1 MHKKKKYINK
11 SMYSIQGLR
20 TVGNSLPKS
29 LNKILKKGGHNYSSI
44 INNWVELVGKKTS
57 DICYP
62 KSIKTNR
69 ELENGILVLNVS
81 HGNQLDVEYSKKDII
96 DKINSFFG
104 YQFIKQ
110 IKTVLIHE
118 KIITKNKKNFIGN
131 KNEKINNM
139 IDEIKDFKL
148 KRKLTD
154 LANEFGKKKSK

>member
-1 MHKKKKYINK
+1 
-11 SMYSIQGLR
+11 MYSIQGLR
-20 TVGNSLPKS
+20 TVGNSLPRAV
-29 LNKILKKGGHNYSSI
+29 NKILKKGGHNYSSI

-62 KSIKTNR
+62 RSIKTNR

>member
-1 MHKKKKYINK
+1 
-11 SMYSIQGLR
+11 MYSIQGLS

-62 KSIKTNR
+62 RSIKTNR